1 MIERHILPV
10 RCTAN
15 IGLDCKKISSLPRG
29 NRAIAFRSFAS
40 VIVIREKLQERLDGK
55 IASYY

>member
-1 MIERHILPV
+1 MIERHSLPV

-15 IGLDCKKISSLPRG
+15 IGLDCKKSRRSLAA
-29 NRAIAFRSFAS
+29 NSAHWFRSFAS

-55 IASYY
+55 IASY